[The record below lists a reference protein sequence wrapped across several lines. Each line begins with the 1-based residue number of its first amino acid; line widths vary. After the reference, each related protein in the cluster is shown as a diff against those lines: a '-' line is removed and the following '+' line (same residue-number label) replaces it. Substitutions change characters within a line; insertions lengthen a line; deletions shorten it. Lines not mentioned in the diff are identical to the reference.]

1 MMPKPKLVDQKR
13 LRLVRNNVEF
23 IAEHLEAMQRD
34 VHGLEYDP
42 WKDEVDDIWK
52 RIFDQISKMSGEIQQ
67 SAFEVIREPWTSY
80 ITHYGIRG
88 AV

>member
-13 LRLVRNNVEF
+13 LRLVRNNVGF
-23 IAEHLEAMQRD
+23 IAEHQEAMQRD
-34 VHGLEYDP
+34 EHGLEYDP

-67 SAFEVIREPWTSY
+67 SAF
-80 ITHYGIRG
+80 
-88 AV
+88 